1 MQMKDSMLISFS
13 CSLVGAGK
21 QFCSY
26 RDLYKLLDMVAYGA
40 APLDR
45 PGAHGCGDEGPQGNL
60 RNADSRAPL
69 RGCGSRG
76 LGGWPRHLDMSS

>member
-26 RDLYKLLDMVAYGA
+26 RDLYKLLDVVAYGA

-45 PGAHGCGDEGPQGNL
+45 PQGTSGMQIPGLLSGAVVPEV
-60 RNADSRAPL
+60 
-69 RGCGSRG
+69 
-76 LGGWPRHLDMSS
+76 

>member
-45 PGAHGCGDEGPQGNL
+45 PGAHGCGDEGPQGT
-60 RNADSRAPL
+60 SGMQIP
-69 RGCGSRG
+69 G
-76 LGGWPRHLDMSS
+76 LLSGAVVPEV